1 MRMARAEH
9 IRLRVTPVAGVSPT
23 KVLAAIREYL
33 SASTRAPWEV
43 LGRTPLALAHRSP
56 RAAGVRYTLKP
67 DKEEL
72 AVTLNGA
79 RARLGLAYVITLFA
93 NTRFDG
99 LISSIR
105 VELPGQSTR

>member
-1 MRMARAEH
+1 MARAEH
-9 IRLRVTPVAGVSPT
+9 IRLRVTPVAGVTPA
-23 KVLAAIREYL
+23 KVLVAIRQYVSE
-33 SASTRAPWEV
+33 STRAPWEV

-67 DKEEL
+67 DEGEL
-72 AVTLNGA
+72 AVTLVGA

-93 NTRFDG
+93 NTRFDA

-105 VELPGQSTR
+105 VELPGRSSR